1 MHYAAFEEHVGTK
14 GTKPQ
19 SFPYSK
25 FYKGGICYMQLDH
38 SGRSEP
44 GDTPEF
50 TIASNDAVLPQT
62 WSLSNAVSFIA
73 ITTALPS
80 ASSSTPSSSS
90 SLSSP
95 SRSYTGSSSSSS
107 PSKSLST
114 AEKIG
119 VSLFIIFGILVLIM
133 TVWFYYAPFRRAR
146 DEKREPTGF
155 RPNWWR
161 RWSEFNDTAEIGQ
174 GAHQCELEEPSL
186 PELDSAPRFELEA
199 GPERS
204 SMTPPHSSP

>member
-1 MHYAAFEEHVGTK
+1 MGTK

-25 FYKGGICYMQLDH
+25 FYKGGICHMELDH
-38 SGRSEP
+38 SGRSDQ
-44 GDTPEF
+44 GDTPKL
-50 TIASNDAVLPQT
+50 TLTSNDAVLPQT
-62 WSLSNAVSFIA
+62 WGLSNAVSFIA
-73 ITTALPS
+73 ITTALPL

-114 AEKIG
+114 GEKIG
-119 VSLFIIFGILVLIM
+119 VSLSIIFGILVLIM
-133 TVWFYYAPFRRAR
+133 TASFYYAPFRRAR
-146 DEKREPTGF
+146 DEKQEPTGF
-155 RPNWWR
+155 RPNWSRHWP
-161 RWSEFNDTAEIGQ
+161 ECNDNAEIGE
-174 GAHQCELEEPSL
+174 GPHRCELEEPPL
-186 PELDSAPRFELEA
+186 PELDSSPQFELEA

-204 SMTPPHSSP
+204 SMNPPHSSP